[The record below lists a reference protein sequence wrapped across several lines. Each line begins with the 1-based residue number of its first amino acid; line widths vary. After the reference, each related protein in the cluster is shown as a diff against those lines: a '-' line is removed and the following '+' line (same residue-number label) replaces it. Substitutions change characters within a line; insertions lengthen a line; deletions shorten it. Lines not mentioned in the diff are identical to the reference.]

1 MLQAIHNELTSY
13 VNDLIADGTLNAD
26 NLDDWHFHAFNED
39 YYIIGYQQAKQWL
52 DDYDLSAWDV
62 IEEVQRYEQDNFGET
77 YTGVNAESM
86 VNMYVYILGEQ
97 IIQEIKEEKDL
108 D

>member
-13 VNDLIADGTLNAD
+13 VNDLIEDGTLNAD
-26 NLDDWHFHAFNED
+26 NVDDWHFLAFDQD
-39 YYIIGYQQAKQWL
+39 YYIIGHNQAGQWL
-52 DDYDLSAWDV
+52 DNHELSVWDV
-62 IEEVQRYEQDNFGET
+62 IEEVQEYEQDNYGGT
-77 YTGVNAESM
+77 NVGINPKSM

>member
-13 VNDLIADGTLNAD
+13 VYDLIEGGTLHED
-26 NLDDWHFHAFNED
+26 NVDDWHDVAFNED
-39 YYIIGYQQAKQWL
+39 YYIVGYYQAEQWL
-52 DDYDLSAWDV
+52 KDYGLSAWDV
-62 IEEVQRYEQDNFGET
+62 IEEVQDYEKDNFGET
-77 YTGVNAESM
+77 STNIDAESM
-86 VNMYVYILGEQ
+86 VNMYVYILGAQ

>member
-13 VNDLIADGTLNAD
+13 VNYLIADGTLNAD
-26 NLDDWHFHAFNED
+26 NVDDWHFHAFNED
-39 YYIIGYQQAKQWL
+39 YYIIGYHQAEQWL
-52 DDYDLSAWDV
+52 IKHGLSAWDV
-62 IEEVQRYEQDNFGET
+62 IKEVQDYEQDHFGKT
-77 YTGVNAESM
+77 HTGVNAESM
-86 VNMYVYILGEQ
+86 VNMYVYILGKQ

>member
-13 VNDLIADGTLNAD
+13 VNDLIEGGTLHDD
-26 NLDDWHFHAFNED
+26 NVDDWHHVAFNED
-39 YYIIGYQQAKQWL
+39 YYIYGHYQAEQWL
-52 DDYDLSAWDV
+52 KDYELSAWEV
-62 IEEVQRYEQDNFGET
+62 IEEVQDYEQGNFGRLH
-77 YTGVNAESM
+77 TGVDAESM